1 MAHATTGF
9 GFFKNSAVSFSI
21 QSASRIQCQLAGGQW
36 VSYHKHR
43 TLTHIVQGG
52 GWGLLAGVNQSS
64 GWISNQLQQYYM
76 EKRMSSHL
84 SV

>member
-1 MAHATTGF
+1 MSH
-9 GFFKNSAVSFSI
+9 
-21 QSASRIQCQLAGGQW
+21 
-36 VSYHKHR
+36 HKHR

-52 GWGLLAGVNQSS
+52 GWGLLAGVNQSA

-76 EKRMSSHL
+76 EKRVSSRL